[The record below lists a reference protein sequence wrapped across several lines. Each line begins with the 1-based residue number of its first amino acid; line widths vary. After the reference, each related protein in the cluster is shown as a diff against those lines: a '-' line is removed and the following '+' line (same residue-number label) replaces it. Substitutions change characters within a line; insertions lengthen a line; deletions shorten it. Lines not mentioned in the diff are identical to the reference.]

1 MELLISFLIALN
13 LINYDPKTTTT
24 LDIQKCSVANHNI
37 LLENYGD
44 EYARIVGTDE
54 TEEQ

>member
-13 LINYDPKTTTT
+13 LINYDPKTTTD
-24 LDIQKCSVANHNI
+24 LDIQKCSIANHDL